1 MQPDG
6 KIVAVGEGS
15 APASDSKRDAAVA
28 RFNDNGSLDS
38 TFDGDGI
45 SYLTLAGNDIV
56 PTSVALQPSDGKIV
70 VAGGGGSVGPG
81 SFVAARIDDANGAP
95 DAGFAGDGIAIE
107 DIGPGI
113 GQAYD
118 VAIDPSGGVVLAGFD
133 NNGPTA
139 DVALARFGA
148 TGTLAGLDGDG
159 VVITDT
165 GGTDDFVRSVAIQ
178 PDGKIVTAGRSAG
191 EFAINRFTSAGALDT
206 SFSGDGKMLTNFGG
220 TSELATVVDILPNGN
235 IAGAGDSGTGDFAA
249 VRVLT
254 DAPGPT
260 NSASGSAGPGG
271 SVSTNTTVTPADP
284 VGTDVTVPSG
294 GAVTIT
300 EVATGT
306 PAPSGFNLLGQQ
318 VDITAPAQTAVSP
331 LVLEFH
337 LDASLL
343 PAGVDETNLQV
354 FRNGVAV
361 ADCAA
366 GAGTSATPDPCIA
379 IRSESGGD
387 ITLTVR
393 TSQASSWNFG
403 VAAPPPSGGPGPT
416 SPPAT
421 DPPSTPAPKKCKKGQ
436 KLKKGKCVK
445 KGKKPGKKGRK

>member
-1 MQPDG
+1 M
-6 KIVAVGEGS
+6 
-15 APASDSKRDAAVA
+15 
-28 RFNDNGSLDS
+28 
-38 TFDGDGI
+38 
-45 SYLTLAGNDIV
+45 
-56 PTSVALQPSDGKIV
+56 
-70 VAGGGGSVGPG
+70 
-81 SFVAARIDDANGAP
+81 
-95 DAGFAGDGIAIE
+95 
-107 DIGPGI
+107 
-113 GQAYD
+113 
-118 VAIDPSGGVVLAGFD
+118 AIDPSGGVVLAGFD
-133 NNGPTA
+133 NNRPTA

-306 PAPSGFNLLGQQ
+306 PTPSGFNLLGQQ

-403 VAAPPPSGGPGPT
+403 VARSATVGRSGPHESAGYRSTLHPSAQEVQEGSEAEEGQVREEGEEAGEEGEEVALVEPRDEADLRPT
-416 SPPAT
+416 LVPEELARRGYGIAEAARDQPVEAGRPAEAERHVALGTGQGAHRKGNWRGAGAGSPPARPKRE
-421 DPPSTPAPKKCKKGQ
+421 DAPLAPGRVGSLGRRWPRLNYCAGRIVSNLEMST
-436 KLKKGKCVK
+436 
-445 KGKKPGKKGRK
+445 